1 LNDISNLPNRNLD
14 QLFATLEDYVCK
26 MYGFKKINDI
36 NVARSTTFTNAYG
49 RNDNED
55 VFYLEKG
62 IDGSMFPPCKSELH
76 QHFLRTSYIAHLWS
90 HAHLPIPSELS
101 PGEYGW
107 EERDEKYFFKWFEGD
122 QLPPSITSVTS
133 LNENPQGTR
142 MIKLLLSQC
151 RAKMLDDMTFIIDN
165 FFLQMT
171 MEWKTMNINVI

>member
-1 LNDISNLPNRNLD
+1 
-14 QLFATLEDYVCK
+14 
-26 MYGFKKINDI
+26 MYEFKKINDI

-90 HAHLPIPSELS
+90 HAHLPIPSELL

-142 MIKLLLSQC
+142 TIKHLLSQC
-151 RAKMLDDMTFIIDN
+151 RAKMLDDMTFIID
-165 FFLQMT
+165 
-171 MEWKTMNINVI
+171 